1 MKTVQ
6 KLSLT
11 QDSIENLFLKIAIP
25 SSVGTIFQTLYNLVD
40 TYFAGKISPESL
52 AAIKSTLPS
61 LFKSEITTEPTIAP
75 DIFFGN
81 PSKALPSVFIP

>member
-40 TYFAGKISPESL
+40 TYFAGKIL
-52 AAIKSTLPS
+52 HK
-61 LFKSEITTEPTIAP
+61 LFLYI
-75 DIFFGN
+75 
-81 PSKALPSVFIP
+81 LL